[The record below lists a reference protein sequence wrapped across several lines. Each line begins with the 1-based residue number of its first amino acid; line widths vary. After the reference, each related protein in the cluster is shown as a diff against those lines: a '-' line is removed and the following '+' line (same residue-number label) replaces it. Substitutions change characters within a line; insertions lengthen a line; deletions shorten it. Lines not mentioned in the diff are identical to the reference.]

1 MITYLLILFVFAL
14 GITLWSMRGFGKKT
28 IKHTKHEVKQGS
40 IVMLKDNVQHYQ

>member
-1 MITYLLILFVFAL
+1 MIIYLGIIFVLAL

-28 IKHTKHEVKQGS
+28 TKQGKHEVKQGS

>member
-1 MITYLLILFVFAL
+1 MIIYLGIIFVLAL

-28 IKHTKHEVKQGS
+28 SKPEKHEVKQGS